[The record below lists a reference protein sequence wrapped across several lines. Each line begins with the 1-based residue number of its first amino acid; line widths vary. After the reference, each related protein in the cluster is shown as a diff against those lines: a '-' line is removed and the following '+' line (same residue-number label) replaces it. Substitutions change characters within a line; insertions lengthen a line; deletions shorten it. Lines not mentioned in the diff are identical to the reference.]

1 MGGTYLTAHHRRL
14 TRRRRMSR
22 IDAETTAMVQ
32 TLAGDRG
39 PPGAAVGQ
47 MVERLRRLEEEARL
61 EGAGR
66 QTLQKLMSARR
77 VLGDRMALGQL
88 PAAFAPE

>member
-1 MGGTYLTAHHRRL
+1 
-14 TRRRRMSR
+14 MSR
-22 IDAETTAMVQ
+22 IDAEMTTMVLA
-32 TLAGDRG
+32 LAGNGG
-39 PPGAAVGQ
+39 PPGAAVEQ

-66 QTLQKLMSARR
+66 ETLRKLMSARR